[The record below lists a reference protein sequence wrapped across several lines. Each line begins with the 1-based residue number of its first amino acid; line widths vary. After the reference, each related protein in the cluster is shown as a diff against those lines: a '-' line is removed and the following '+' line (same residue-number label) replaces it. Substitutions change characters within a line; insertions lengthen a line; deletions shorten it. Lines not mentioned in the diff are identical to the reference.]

1 MRKHISSAK
10 PLGIATGPMRDETRT
25 QTRPGCVKTSGPHP
39 RGVAAAGIVAAVI
52 VGCGASIAATTRP
65 VAAGLRDWLHD
76 RALSTSWVVCS
87 PSPVRLGGR
96 TVFRCNVNFGDP
108 HVEIYCAVVVGGRVR
123 AAEWRQ
129 PVRGRQDRV
138 AFQKECARRL

>member
-1 MRKHISSAK
+1 MLDASRNQS
-10 PLGIATGPMRDETRT
+10 
-25 QTRPGCVKTSGPHP
+25 RPGSVKTFGPRP
-39 RGVAAAGIVAAVI
+39 RGVAAACIVAAVI

-65 VAAGLRDWLHD
+65 VAAGLRDWLHA
-76 RALSTSWVVCS
+76 RALSPSWVVCS

-108 HVEIYCAVVVGGRVR
+108 HVQVYCAVVAGGRLR

-129 PVRGRQDRV
+129 AVRGRQDRA
-138 AFQKECARRL
+138 AFQKECARRLS